1 MMRPGGENALAVRNA
16 KSARAHKTHSLD
28 AKERE
33 VTFLRREV
41 ERVTAERD
49 ALQLSGNGDKA
60 YIRRLE
66 HKLTSSGETSAAERC
81 AQLRARV
88 AKLKE
93 ELASATSDALEHKKQ
108 LDAST
113 RDKASLAHALEL
125 RAADLSSEAGEDVP
139 SRLLY
144 AVAKGREES
153 VSLAVQLAEKSDA
166 LERAMRA
173 LEQMR
178 ERVERAEAG
187 QRDAVQDAAAAA
199 ANAADADA
207 RAAAARGDAE
217 RVVAGAHAESA
228 RAAALADEAM
238 ADAEAVGAELRR
250 ERERGEALRR
260 AVDEAE
266 AATTRDLE
274 RMREEMTLATE
285 ATEREAREG
294 AEDATRSKE
303 AAEAKCV
310 GLEQELVLVKRRLEE
325 ETSTRAANEGAH
337 RETLLDAQRHL
348 ATTREHAAALE
359 DECGNLTA
367 QIEAFAVVNARLQE
381 AASSAQSRA
390 GAQAA
395 KTSNLQA
402 QIVTLES
409 STRVGREARVAG
421 ETELKARLRNA
432 LEELASVIAERD
444 ETRLALRET
453 LAKCASAMARSERAE
468 TAERAARAAVESL
481 ERGKRLLQET
491 MAGQLEA
498 VRAQLGRQRE
508 QNGALEAA
516 VRRRDADAE
525 RLREMVQTE
534 GIGKPG
540 KGSE

>member
-1 MMRPGGENALAVRNA
+1 
-16 KSARAHKTHSLD
+16 
-28 AKERE
+28 
-33 VTFLRREV
+33 
-41 ERVTAERD
+41 
-49 ALQLSGNGDKA
+49 
-60 YIRRLE
+60 
-66 HKLTSSGETSAAERC
+66 
-81 AQLRARV
+81 
-88 AKLKE
+88 
-93 ELASATSDALEHKKQ
+93 
-108 LDAST
+108 
-113 RDKASLAHALEL
+113 
-125 RAADLSSEAGEDVP
+125 
-139 SRLLY
+139 
-144 AVAKGREES
+144 
-153 VSLAVQLAEKSDA
+153 
-166 LERAMRA
+166 
-173 LEQMR
+173 
-178 ERVERAEAG
+178 
-187 QRDAVQDAAAAA
+187 
-199 ANAADADA
+199 
-207 RAAAARGDAE
+207 
-217 RVVAGAHAESA
+217 
-228 RAAALADEAM
+228 M

-325 ETSTRAANEGAH
+325 ETATRAANEGAH

-390 GAQAA
+390 DAQAA

-402 QIVTLES
+402 QILTLES
-409 STRVGREARVAG
+409 STRVGREARAAG

>member
-1 MMRPGGENALAVRNA
+1 MMRPRGENALAVRDA
-16 KSARAHKTHSLD
+16 KSARAHKTHSLE

-49 ALQLSGNGDKA
+49 ALQLSSNGDKA

-66 HKLTSSGETSAAERC
+66 HKMTSSGETSAAERC

-93 ELASATSDALEHKKQ
+93 ELERSKKDAEELKKQ

-125 RAADLSSEAGEDVP
+125 RAKDLSSEAGEDVP

-153 VSLAVQLAEKSDA
+153 VSLAVQLSEKSDA
-166 LERAMRA
+166 LEQAMRS

-178 ERVERAEAG
+178 ERVESAEQG
-187 QRDAVQDAAAAA
+187 KRDAVEDAAAAA

-207 RAAAARGDAE
+207 RAAAARADAE
-217 RVVAGAHAESA
+217 RVVEQAHAESA
-228 RAAALADEAM
+228 RAAALADEAL

-285 ATEREAREG
+285 ATEREARES
-294 AEDATRSKE
+294 AEDASRARD
-303 AAEAKCV
+303 AAESKV
-310 GLEQELVLVKRRLEE
+310 VFLEQELVLLKRRLEE
-325 ETSTRAANEGAH
+325 ESSQRKANDSAQ
-337 RETLLDAQRHL
+337 RETLLDAQKHL
-348 ATTREHAAALE
+348 ATTRAHAAALE
-359 DECGNLTA
+359 EECGNLTA

-381 AASSAQSRA
+381 AASSAQARA
-390 GAQAA
+390 DAQSA
-395 KTSNLQA
+395 KTSSLQA
-402 QIVTLES
+402 QIMQLES
-409 STRVGREARVAG
+409 SSRVGRESRVAG
-421 ETELKARLRNA
+421 ETELKARLKKA

-444 ETRLALRET
+444 EMRLALRET
-453 LAKCASAMARSERAE
+453 LAKCASAMAKSERAE

-498 VRAQLGRQRE
+498 VREQLARQRE

-516 VRRRDADAE
+516 VRRRDRDAE
-525 RLREMVQTE
+525 RLRKMVQTE
-534 GIGKPG
+534 GIGAPP
-540 KGSE
+540 